1 MEVKKGELIP
11 KKGAIT
17 LPLYIYAFL
26 TAMVIAYVA
35 TPGIIKLAW
44 KIGAIDVPRDS
55 RRVHKKPIPRL
66 GGLAIFIAFAAV
78 GLVTLPLN
86 FSSIKGM
93 LLGGAFIVII
103 GILDDI
109 YSLPPKVKLL
119 GQMAAAGI
127 LLLFGLKVEWVTNP
141 LGGMFYLGK
150 WSIPITLFWVVGI
163 TNTLNFIDGLDGL
176 AAGIAAIAS
185 ITMMLVNLSLH
196 QINAVLVTALL
207 AGAAVG
213 FLPHNFNP
221 ARIFMG
227 DTGAMFLGFILS
239 AVAIDGAVKSA
250 TAIALIVPIL
260 ALGLPIFDTAF
271 AILRRFMNGKPIM
284 QADKGHL
291 HHRLMAIGLSQK
303 QAVLFMY
310 FVSLS
315 LGICSIILAKIGMK
329 EAVIAL
335 CVVLF
340 TLMFSIRQLNISHE
354 AKKSTHSM

>member
-1 MEVKKGELIP
+1 
-11 KKGAIT
+11 

-26 TAMVIAYVA
+26 MAIVIAYVV
-35 TPGIIKLAW
+35 TPGVIKLAW
-44 KIGAIDVPRDS
+44 KIGAVDVPRDG
-55 RRVHKKPIPRL
+55 RRVHKEPIPRL
-66 GGLAIFIAFAAV
+66 GGLAIFIAFTAA
-78 GLVTLPLN
+78 GIMTLPLG

-93 LLGGAFIVII
+93 LLGGACIVMV
-103 GILDDI
+103 GVLDDI
-109 YSLPPKVKLL
+109 YDLPPKVKLL
-119 GQMAAAGI
+119 GQIAAASI

-185 ITMMLVNLSLH
+185 VAMMLVNLSLN
-196 QINAVLVTALL
+196 QTNAVLLTALL
-207 AGAAVG
+207 AGASVG

-227 DTGAMFLGFILS
+227 DTGAMFLGFMLS

-250 TAIALIVPIL
+250 TAIALIGPIL

-271 AILRRFMNGKPIM
+271 AIVRRFMNGKPIM

-303 QAVLFMY
+303 QVVLFMY
-310 FVSLS
+310 VVSIS
-315 LGICSIILAKIGMK
+315 LGICSIILAMVGIKQ
-329 EAVIAL
+329 AVIAL
-335 CVVLF
+335 CIVLF
-340 TLMFSIRQLNISHE
+340 SLMLSIRQFNISHE
-354 AKKSTHSM
+354 AKKSHTM